1 MSDMILTF
9 LLPLF
14 VWHKSF
20 SATDLLESCTA
31 TDPLVKVAA
40 MGVPVIIAAI
50 VVVAFLAIMFPNS
63 NRIRALRSS
72 RLVVTSV
79 VVAMAALV
87 SIVVSFVVTSV
98 VVAMAALVSIVV
110 SFVVVMAVVAP
121 VVWLAM
127 DPSVVVA
134 ATSVP
139 VVVLS
144 AMMVVGGVPTMA
156 LAMAAGCGVLAMVVS
171 SIVAVAMCV
180 PVSIATLFFVVL
192 PIFGDAPDCSGTTV
206 VVATEPFFFPF
217 GFDFVIPCLWWLR

>member
-14 VWHKSF
+14 VWHESF
-20 SATDLLESCTA
+20 SATDPLESCTA

-40 MGVPVIIAAI
+40 MGVPVIVAALLMPGI
-50 VVVAFLAIMFPNS
+50 VVVAFLATMFSNSNS
-63 NRIRALRSS
+63 NRVLRSS

-87 SIVVSFVVTSV
+87 S
-98 VVAMAALVSIVV
+98 ML
-110 SFVVVMAVVAP
+110 
-121 VVWLAM
+121 
-127 DPSVVVA
+127 DPSVVVG

-156 LAMAAGCGVLAMVVS
+156 LAMVAVGGVLAMVS
-171 SIVAVAMCV
+171 SIVAMAMCAL
-180 PVSIATLFFVVL
+180 VSIAALFFVVL
-192 PIFGDAPDCSGTTV
+192 PVFGDAPDCSGTTV
-206 VVATEPFFFPF
+206 VVAMELFFFL
-217 GFDFVIPCLWWLR
+217 FDFVIPCSNCCYCVLFVVAFDDVVVAAAG